1 MSIYSTGINPLQL
14 QINNTSNFVLSTS
27 NILEQNSSNN
37 IAISAN
43 FLQTQ
48 ITNTC
53 NLIYKD
59 ANKNTI
65 VKMTAQNPFYPAFG
79 NPIETQFQNVNGDY
93 ITKIIQTGELM
104 VYHPS
109 TPLPAGYGPGW
120 WGVENKIANSMTDI
134 QGLRFDV
141 TNLQQQEQQQ

>member
-27 NILEQNSSNN
+27 NILEQNPSNN

-53 NLIYKD
+53 NLIY
-59 ANKNTI
+59 
-65 VKMTAQNPFYPAFG
+65 
-79 NPIETQFQNVNGDY
+79 
-93 ITKIIQTGELM
+93 
-104 VYHPS
+104 
-109 TPLPAGYGPGW
+109 
-120 WGVENKIANSMTDI
+120 
-134 QGLRFDV
+134 
-141 TNLQQQEQQQ
+141 